1 VTDESGCFELRTVK
15 PGAYPVPTSD
25 GWWRP
30 PHIHFSLFGKVWLSR
45 LVTQM
50 YFPGEPLNAQDR
62 ILNAVPDAAA
72 RERLVARFVPPAGDP
87 YNALVYEHQIV
98 LRGRAATPEQ
108 A

>member
-1 VTDESGCFELRTVK
+1 M
-15 PGAYPVPTSD
+15 
-25 GWWRP
+25 
-30 PHIHFSLFGKVWLSR
+30 HFSLFGKVWLQR

-72 RERLVARFVPPAGDP
+72 RESLVARYVPPTGKP
-87 YNALVYEHQIV
+87 YNALVFEHQIV

-108 A
+108 K